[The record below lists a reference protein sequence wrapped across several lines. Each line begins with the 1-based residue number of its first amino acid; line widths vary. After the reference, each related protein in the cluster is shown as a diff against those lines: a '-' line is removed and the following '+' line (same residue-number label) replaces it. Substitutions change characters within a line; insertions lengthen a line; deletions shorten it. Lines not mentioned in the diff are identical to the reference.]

1 MGVMHGRFVGGR
13 GEAGIEAGRFA
24 VDEELAHVRARFAID
39 PSTPSRLA
47 DAWKAPTGTTEEDE
61 SELIDAVADC
71 LSVGLPID
79 AAIESWRAGSLEVVD
94 HDEDDF
100 DDEDEEDADS
110 EEDETAVFH
119 RQEG

>member
-1 MGVMHGRFVGGR
+1 MSDGGS
-13 GEAGIEAGRFA
+13 FA

-47 DAWKAPTGTTEEDE
+47 DAWKAPTGTTEEGE

-79 AAIESWRAGSLEVVD
+79 AAIESWRAGSLEVSD
-94 HDEDDF
+94 REDDDVDDEEEDDTDFF
-100 DDEDEEDADS
+100 DDA
-110 EEDETAVFH
+110 ETGVFH
-119 RQEG
+119 PQGG